1 MFLSSVLVITFRD
14 FAKLMRDP
22 ARLAASLI
30 FPVIFIGILG
40 KSLESNLSDAA
51 GYNLLLFTFTGIYA
65 QTIFQSAALG
75 VISLI
80 EDRENDFSQE
90 IFVSPA
96 SRYAIILGKIGGET
110 LVAMVQG
117 VAILLFGV
125 VLGVPYT
132 LMQIA
137 AMLGVGVVICLLGG
151 AFGIIILSNI
161 SNQRTA
167 NQIFP
172 FIMLPQFFLSGA
184 FTPIFKLPFY
194 LDFLSRI
201 SPMRYAVDVTRAL
214 YYYDHPDY
222 DYVVLDSAGY
232 NLAII
237 GVLFGVFLVVGTAV
251 FVRSERNR

>member
-1 MFLSSVLVITFRD
+1 MFLSNVLAITLRD
-14 FAKLMRDP
+14 FIKLLRDP
-22 ARLAASLI
+22 TRLVASLI

-40 KSLESNLSDAA
+40 GSLDTNLSDVA
-51 GYNLLLFTFTGIYA
+51 GYSLLLFTFTGIYA
-65 QTIFQSAALG
+65 QTLFQSAAIG

-117 VAILLFGV
+117 VAILAFGV
-125 VLGVPYT
+125 LIGVDYT
-132 LMQIA
+132 LAQVLTLLA
-137 AMLGVGVVICLLGG
+137 VGVVICLFGG
-151 AFGIIILSNI
+151 AFGVVILSNI
-161 SNQRTA
+161 NSQRAA

-184 FTPIFKLPFY
+184 FTPIAELPWY

-201 SPMRYAVDVTRAL
+201 SPMRYAVDLTRATF
-214 YYYDHPDY
+214 YQKHPDY
-222 DYVVLDSAGY
+222 SYVVLDSARF
-232 NLAII
+232 NLALVV
-237 GVLFGVFLVVGTAV
+237 GLFAVFLVIGTAI